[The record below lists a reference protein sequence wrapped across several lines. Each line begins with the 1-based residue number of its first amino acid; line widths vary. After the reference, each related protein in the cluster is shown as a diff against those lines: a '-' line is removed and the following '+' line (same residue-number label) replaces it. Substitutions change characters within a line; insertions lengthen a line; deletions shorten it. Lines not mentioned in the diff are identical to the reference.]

1 MASLLA
7 HACQIQNGALSMT
20 NLAGA
25 LLTRRG
31 RVPDGALL
39 DCLDLDRYL
48 GPTSGPVTSAEL
60 SALWSCTPNSACRR
74 MKALQRH
81 QLLDA
86 TWRTGPGAH
95 YEIKRL
101 GPVA

>member
-1 MASLLA
+1 MTDFVRALLA
-7 HACQIQNGALSMT
+7 
-20 NLAGA
+20 
-25 LLTRRG
+25 RRG

-39 DCLDLDRYL
+39 DCLDLIGTGW
-48 GPTSGPVTSAEL
+48 GPNSTVTSAEL
-60 SALWSCTPNSACRR
+60 SSLWSCTPNSACRR

-86 TWRTGPGAH
+86 TTRTGPGAH
-95 YEIKRL
+95 WVIKRL

>member
-1 MASLLA
+1 MNTLARALLA
-7 HACQIQNGALSMT
+7 
-20 NLAGA
+20 
-25 LLTRRG
+25 RRG

-39 DCLDLDRYL
+39 DCLDLADGGL
-48 GPTSGPVTSAEL
+48 GPTSTVTSAEL
-60 SALWSCTPNSACRR
+60 SSLWSCTPNSACRR

-95 YEIKRL
+95 YAIKRL

>member
-1 MASLLA
+1 MTDLA
-7 HACQIQNGALSMT
+7 RT
-20 NLAGA
+20 

-31 RVPDGALL
+31 RVPDRVLL
-39 DCLDLDRYL
+39 DCLELAGGGL
-48 GPTSGPVTSAEL
+48 GPTSTVTSAEL
-60 SALWSCTPNSACRR
+60 SSLWSCTPNSACRR
-74 MKALQRH
+74 MAALQHH

-95 YEIKRL
+95 YVIKRL

>member
-1 MASLLA
+1 
-7 HACQIQNGALSMT
+7 MT
-20 NLAGA
+20 DLTRAT
-25 LLTRRG
+25 LTRRG

-48 GPTSGPVTSAEL
+48 GPTSTVTSAEL
-60 SALWSCTPNSACRR
+60 SSLWSCTPNSACRR
-74 MKALQRH
+74 MAALCRH

-86 TWRTGPGAH
+86 TWRKGPGAH
-95 YEIKRL
+95 YVIKRL

>member
-1 MASLLA
+1 MTTLTRALLA
-7 HACQIQNGALSMT
+7 
-20 NLAGA
+20 
-25 LLTRRG
+25 RRG

-39 DCLDLDRYL
+39 DCLELADHVKPRSIAGSY
-48 GPTSGPVTSAEL
+48 PWITSAEL
-60 SALWSCTPNSACRR
+60 SSLWSCTPNSACRR
-74 MKALQRH
+74 MAALQRH

-95 YEIKRL
+95 YVIKRL

>member
-1 MASLLA
+1 MSTLARALLA
-7 HACQIQNGALSMT
+7 
-20 NLAGA
+20 
-25 LLTRRG
+25 RRG

-48 GPTSGPVTSAEL
+48 GPTSTVTFTEL
-60 SALWSCTPNSACRR
+60 SSLWSCTLNSACRR
-74 MKALQRH
+74 MAALRRH

-95 YEIKRL
+95 YVINRL